1 MAKAHILGR
10 LDEYKVRDQLT
21 DFNIKAVRVDRRA
34 GQLGEEK
41 SCDFKITFPN
51 GAKTEGENK
60 RIKGGLKRPRSWLK
74 SADILFVSEPRKET
88 LVVMTIETLGKIAGG
103 SVK

>member
-1 MAKAHILGR
+1 MSRAHILGR

-34 GQLGEEK
+34 GQLGDEK
-41 SCDFKITFPN
+41 SYDFKINFPN
-51 GAKTEGENK
+51 GAKTSGENK
-60 RIKGGLKRPRSWLK
+60 RISGGLKRPRNWLK

-88 LVVMTIETLGKIAGG
+88 LVVMTMETLGKIAGG
-103 SVK
+103 SLK

>member
-1 MAKAHILGR
+1 MVKAHILGR

-51 GAKTEGENK
+51 GA
-60 RIKGGLKRPRSWLK
+60 
-74 SADILFVSEPRKET
+74 
-88 LVVMTIETLGKIAGG
+88 
-103 SVK
+103 